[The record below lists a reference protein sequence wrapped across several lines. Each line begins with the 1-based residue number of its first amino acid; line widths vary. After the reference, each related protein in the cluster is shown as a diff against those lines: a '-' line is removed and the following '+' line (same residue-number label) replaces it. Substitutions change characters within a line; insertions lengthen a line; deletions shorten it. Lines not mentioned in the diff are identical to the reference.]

1 MTKSGSMEYMKDYM
15 GNVAGNSALAEMM
28 RSVIG
33 IGVDANGGGTAGLDD
48 TGTAADTNAVIDTG
62 AATDD
67 NAVADNGPTADDN
80 AVDNSVAD
88 GRVELP
94 TPGTPRYYNTHRTK
108 TPFWRQHRS
117 ADGEPAWI
125 KAGRGLLA
133 VGDGTPARMVA
144 PGLVFSIEPDEN
156 GTNRIAR
163 YGRTDHKDDAGLG
176 RPYAWLTMR
185 TAISDGKYA
194 RRDWI
199 SYEDMIIAIRR
210 VFPTAWVPTEA
221 EFYAEYGIKR

>member
-1 MTKSGSMEYMKDYM
+1 MEKSGSMEYMKDYM

-33 IGVDANGGGTAGLDD
+33 IGVDANGSGNAGLDD
-48 TGTAADTNAVIDTG
+48 TDAAADT
-62 AATDD
+62 

-80 AVDNSVAD
+80 AVDNSVVE

-94 TPGTPRYYNTHRTK
+94 TQGTPRYYNTHRTK

-125 KAGRGLLA
+125 KAGRGLLV

-163 YGRTDHKDDAGLG
+163 YGRMDHKDDAGLG
-176 RPYAWLTMR
+176 RPYALLTMR

-194 RRDWI
+194 RRGWI
-199 SYEDMIIAIRR
+199 SYEDMVVAIRR
-210 VFPTAWVPTEA
+210 IFPTAWVPTED
-221 EFYAEYGIKR
+221 EFYAEYGIKSR